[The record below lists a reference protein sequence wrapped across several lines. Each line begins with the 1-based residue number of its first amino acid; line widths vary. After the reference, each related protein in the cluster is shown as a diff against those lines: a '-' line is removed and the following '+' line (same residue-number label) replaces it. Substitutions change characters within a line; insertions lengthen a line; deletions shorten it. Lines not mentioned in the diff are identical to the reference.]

1 MTEQLGKPILR
12 KEDPALLS
20 GRGRYADD
28 LPIPVGTLHAHVI
41 RSPHAHAQILR
52 IDAAKGLA
60 LDGVWAVITGEDV
73 RKLSDPFLAA
83 VKTPVQQ
90 WTLAV
95 ERVRYVGEPVALVV
109 AETRY
114 LAEDA
119 AELVAIDYQ
128 PLDAV
133 IDPLAACKN
142 SAPLLHPQAG
152 TNEISVREFRYGDPD
167 GAFARAD
174 RRIAMT
180 VPFPR
185 LSFTPIECYVV
196 VAQHNPAEHSYD
208 VLANFQG
215 PFSMHPVMAR
225 ALRVAGPKLR
235 LRIPPDSGGSFGI

>member
-1 MTEQLGKPILR
+1 
-12 KEDPALLS
+12 
-20 GRGRYADD
+20 
-28 LPIPVGTLHAHVI
+28 
-41 RSPHAHAQILR
+41 
-52 IDAAKGLA
+52 
-60 LDGVWAVITGEDV
+60 DGVWAVITGDDV
-73 RKLSDPFLAA
+73 RKLSDPFMAA

-109 AETRY
+109 AESRY

-119 AELVAIDYQ
+119 AELVSVDYQ
-128 PLDAV
+128 PLDPV
-133 IDPLAACKN
+133 IDQLAACQRP
-142 SAPLLHPQAG
+142 APLRHPQAG
-152 TNEISVREFRYGDPD
+152 ANEISVREFRYGDVA

-196 VAQHNPAEHSYD
+196 VAQHNPAENSYD

-215 PFSMHPVMAR
+215 PF
-225 ALRVAGPKLR
+225 
-235 LRIPPDSGGSFGI
+235 